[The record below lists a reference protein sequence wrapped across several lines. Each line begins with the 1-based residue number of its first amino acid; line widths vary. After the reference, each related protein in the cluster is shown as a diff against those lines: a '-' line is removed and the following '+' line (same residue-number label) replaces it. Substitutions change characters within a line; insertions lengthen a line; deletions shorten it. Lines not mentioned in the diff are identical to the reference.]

1 MNLPGGTHYAFR
13 PASFREERQRPA
25 VSVRCLS
32 CVFFVV
38 FGEAIETGCGGI
50 HSQYT
55 ESRYLQG
62 MRRGGFSVL

>member
-1 MNLPGGTHYAFR
+1 MRYAR
-13 PASFREERQRPA
+13 QGFREERQRPA
-25 VSVRCLS
+25 GWVRGRAGG
-32 CVFFVV
+32 FFVV

>member
-1 MNLPGGTHYAFR
+1 MCRAERIMRSARHR
-13 PASFREERQRPA
+13 FREERQRPA

>member
-1 MNLPGGTHYAFR
+1 MRSAR
-13 PASFREERQRPA
+13 RRFREERQRPA

-32 CVFFVV
+32 SGFIVV

-50 HSQYT
+50 RSQYT

>member
-1 MNLPGGTHYAFR
+1 MRSARRGFR
-13 PASFREERQRPA
+13 VEMQRPA
-25 VSVRCLS
+25 VSVS
-32 CVFFVV
+32 GHSGVFFVV

-50 HSQYT
+50 RSQYT

>member
-1 MNLPGGTHYAFR
+1 MNLPGGT
-13 PASFREERQRPA
+13 RPA

-50 HSQYT
+50 RSQYT